1 MNPYEILKQYGPGY
15 GIPLLLFTS
24 AVGAFVAG
32 RPPIVPRV
40 LAGIAVAWLLSYW
53 VLSYFFLNP
62 PDRPVKTGTG
72 KLGFYVARVEE
83 DPGNKRQKGSM
94 QELHDGIAANRLG
107 SEGVGYLAPAATND
121 SEEGRAL
128 NRRVE
133 LVKDKP

>member
-83 DPGNKRQKGSM
+83 DPGNKRQKGLM
-94 QELHDGIAANRLG
+94 QELPDGIAANPDLKKKD
-107 SEGVGYLAPAATND
+107 EGHDLCQTIPHGAPTEPSD
-121 SEEGRAL
+121 
-128 NRRVE
+128 
-133 LVKDKP
+133 